1 VSSTEN
7 DATGEKTWQHVP
19 GIRDAL
25 EDRHGG
31 RGGRIYG
38 GVRWGGAGLFSIIF
52 LGLIG
57 VLLNQSWAGFVHM
70 GPSILWKSW
79 DPTHQIFGVGPFVI
93 GTLLTTLLALVL
105 AVPIGLGT
113 SLWLTELAPRR
124 LAGLLGGA
132 VEFLAAIPSIVVG
145 FWGLIVLTPV
155 FTNYVE
161 PFVKTIPLLKS
172 LFTGPSLG
180 PSVLLAGVVL
190 AIMVLPTIVSL
201 SRTALSGV
209 DLADREAGRALG
221 ATRWQVARVVLT
233 GAKRGVRASITLAM
247 GRALGEAIAV
257 ALVIGNRVAV
267 PKSLLAPA
275 STLGSAVVNFFAE
288 ANPGTLEK
296 SSVVAIVVVLLI
308 ISVAVNAGGQFLLR
322 SKLAGRDPEAFP
334 TTDVRVVLDDTP
346 WGEDRPEQR
355 ARIRESAAASLPRRR
370 RQGRAGAALCTLA
383 LGVALVPLIALVGY
397 IVLKGG
403 PALSWQFL
411 SGLPTPP
418 GIPGNGIGNAIVGTI
433 IIVAVALVIAVP
445 ISLGAALFV
454 TEHPGRISSILRFA
468 GDVLTGAPSIAIG
481 VFAYAVIVV
490 NFGYSGFAGS
500 AALSVL
506 MIPVMMR
513 ADEEAIGTVSADLWD
528 AGLALGSKRG
538 RVVRSVVLRTA
549 LPGLISGNILALA
562 RAVGETAPL
571 LFTIFG
577 SQLLVVNPGSPMA
590 ALPTTIWNN
599 ATQAY
604 SDAQQ
609 AAWGAALVL
618 LILVVILSTI
628 ARLVAA
634 RLSRMAS

>member
-1 VSSTEN
+1 MTTPN
-7 DATGEKTWQHVP
+7 LDAPGQSAWTHVP

-25 EDRHGG
+25 DARRGG
-31 RGGRIYG
+31 RGGRVYASI
-38 GVRWGGAGLFSIIF
+38 RWGGAGIFVLVF

-57 VLLNQSWAGFVHM
+57 VLLSQSWDGFAHM

-79 DPTHQIFGVGPFVI
+79 IPSHQVFGVGPFIV
-93 GTLLTTLLALVL
+93 GTLLTTFLALL
-105 AVPIGLGT
+105 IAVPIGIGT
-113 SLWLTELAPRR
+113 SLWLTELAPKR

-145 FWGLIVLTPV
+145 FWGLIVLTPI
-155 FTNYVE
+155 FTNHVE
-161 PFVKTIPLLKS
+161 PFFKKIPVLNA
-172 LFTGPSLG
+172 LFHGPVLG

-201 SRTALSGV
+201 SRTALTGV
-209 DLADREAGRALG
+209 ALSDREAGRALG
-221 ATRWQVARVVLT
+221 ATRWQVARVVLSE
-233 GAKRGVRASITLAM
+233 ARRGVRASITLAM

-267 PKSLLAPA
+267 PKSLLDPA

-296 SSVVAIVVVLLI
+296 SSVVAIVVVLLV
-308 ISVAVNAGGQFLLR
+308 ISVAVNAGGQFLMR
-322 SKLAGRDPEAFP
+322 SKFAGRDPEAFP

-355 ARIRESAAASLPRRR
+355 AIIRNSAAASLPRRR
-370 RQGRAGAALCTLA
+370 RRGRLGAALCTA
-383 LGVALVPLIALVGY
+383 ALVVSMIPLVAMVAY
-397 IVLKGG
+397 IIIKGA
-403 PALSWQFL
+403 PAISWQFL

-418 GIPGNGIGNAIVGTI
+418 GIPGNGIGNAIVGTL
-433 IIVAVALVIAVP
+433 IIVGVALLIAVP

-454 TEHPGRISSILRFA
+454 TERPGKLAGAIRFA

-481 VFAYAVIVV
+481 VFAYAVVVV
-490 NFGYSGFAGS
+490 NFGYSGLAGS
-500 AALSVL
+500 IALAVL

-513 ADEEAIGTVSADLWD
+513 ADEEAISSVSADLWE
-528 AGLALGSKRG
+528 AGLALGSRRG

-549 LPGLISGNILALA
+549 LPGLISGNLLSVA

-577 SQLLVVNPGSPMA
+577 SQLLVVNPTQPMA
-590 ALPTTIWNN
+590 SLPTTIWGN

-604 SDAQQ
+604 DDAQQ

-618 LILVVILSTI
+618 LVLVVALSTI
-628 ARLVAA
+628 ARVIAG
-634 RLSRMAS
+634 RLNRMAS

>member
-1 VSSTEN
+1 MSSTEN
-7 DATGEKTWQHVP
+7 DATDEKTWQHVP

-411 SGLPTPP
+411 SGLPT
-418 GIPGNGIGNAIVGTI
+418 
-433 IIVAVALVIAVP
+433 
-445 ISLGAALFV
+445 
-454 TEHPGRISSILRFA
+454 HPGRISSILRFA